1 MCFQYVINVL
11 RIILFNVD
19 EKKVVNFWPTWIN
32 LVFHA
37 WQEDGRDRPWEIT
50 PTQSVKWEK
59 DTEENRMKLLLLLF
73 IYFKF
78 MKFFCFFGKPNVRKT
93 NFFCEVSKNKNVTA
107 SKFFLWLLFWTET
120 NKEHR
125 PRGMSDLLPRLR
137 FLVVLLASPRRRD
150 DRSTLNFFQLD
161 FYPSSASLIFSSSV
175 PDRVWKSKFLYPF
188 SFSFCESFS

>member
-1 MCFQYVINVL
+1 MLMKKKLSIFDQHGSTWSSMLGRRMDETAPGRLLQL
-11 RIILFNVD
+11 R
-19 EKKVVNFWPTWIN
+19 
-32 LVFHA
+32 A
-37 WQEDGRDRPWEIT
+37 WNERKTRRRIEW
-50 PTQSVKWEK
+50 SYYYYY
-59 DTEENRMKLLLLLF
+59 LY

-107 SKFFLWLLFWTET
+107 SKIFLWLLFWTET